1 MNIIDELITIGNWAK
16 SCKTKEQLMLVKRF
30 LDKKATSPHTK
41 FPKHLAVKVHYN
53 LGIVDGIILTLSK
66 TRFGESK

>member
-1 MNIIDELITIGNWAK
+1 MSYIKELVIIGNWAK
-16 SCKTKEQLMLVKRF
+16 SCKTKEQLDTVRKY
-30 LDKKATSPHTK
+30 LDKKIKSKDFK
-41 FPKHLAVKVHYN
+41 FPEKDTAKANYS